1 MARLTLEA
9 LFAHVLDYAGLFP
22 PSSLPV
28 DDAVENYR
36 EYKRGAFGWILGR
49 FVVDERRLDAIP
61 RELDRHLAVLAE
73 HDHERAAAIETK
85 TVVTA
90 AKPVYCEVGME
101 RLSAVAEA
109 GSFAKVRTGGITPD
123 AIPSSEALATFIH
136 ACARRH
142 LPFKATAGLHHS
154 IRSVQALTE
163 EPDSPRALMHGF
175 LNLLL
180 ASTLAWHGADIETVQ
195 SVLEETDQSAFRF
208 AGEVRWRDERLRFED
223 ILSARRNFIHSFG
236 SCSFTGPV
244 DDLKRLGWL

>member
-9 LFAHVLDYAGLFP
+9 LFAHVIDYAGLFP

-36 EYKRGAFGWILGR
+36 EYKRGAFGWMLGR

-61 RELDRHLAVLAE
+61 REFDRHLAVLAE

-90 AKPVYCEVGME
+90 SKPVYCEIGME
-101 RLSAVAEA
+101 QLSAVAEA

-123 AIPSSEALATFIH
+123 AIPSSEALAKFIH

-142 LPFKATAGLHHS
+142 LPFKATAGLHHP
-154 IRSVQALTE
+154 IRSAQALTE

-175 LNLLL
+175 LNVLL
-180 ASTLAWHGADIETVQ
+180 ASALAWNGAD
-195 SVLEETDQSAFRF
+195 
-208 AGEVRWRDERLRFED
+208 
-223 ILSARRNFIHSFG
+223 
-236 SCSFTGPV
+236 
-244 DDLKRLGWL
+244 